1 MFACCKA
8 KSESCILIAKVLC
21 SVSSMQQLAKLQSL
35 HIEIPAIVVGTIV
48 CYTIVHPISHPSV
61 YLQSFIH
68 SFIHPADHATT

>member
-35 HIEIPAIVVGTIV
+35 HIEIPAIVVSTIV
-48 CYTIVHPISHPSV
+48 
-61 YLQSFIH
+61 
-68 SFIHPADHATT
+68 